1 LRRITKA
8 ALGGVASCA
17 LVLGGTG
24 VASGALL
31 DFLKVHRDSNDVNT
45 SYATLDAAK
54 AKITI
59 DKGTDNTTT
68 FSVRITGIDVSGVDF
83 TQPVKPLGSHLHIGK
98 CEEGDIGTATP
109 STVPGG
115 KALAHY
121 NHDVHYYGKAFPKTL
136 SDGTLELP
144 SDTVAAIT
152 DDTEVW
158 FEFVPDEEGM
168 AYDKTTVPFVPVDSD
183 GDMAVVVH
191 VDPTNP
197 VTGGAGQRQVCFPL
211 SVSGIFDPPPAPTE

>member
-1 LRRITKA
+1 VRRITKA
-8 ALGGVASCA
+8 ALGGLAGCA
-17 LVLGGTG
+17 LVVGGTG
-24 VASGALL
+24 VASGELL
-31 DFLKVHRDSNDVNT
+31 DFLKVHRNSNDVNT

-59 DKGTDNTTT
+59 DNGTDNTTT
-68 FSVRITGIDVSGVDF
+68 FSVRITGIDVSEVDF
-83 TQPVKPLGSHLHIGK
+83 SQPVKPLGSHLHIGK
-98 CEEGDIGTATP
+98 CEEGDFGNSTA
-109 STVPGG
+109 SPGG
-115 KALAHY
+115 KAGPHY
-121 NHDVHYYGKAFPKTL
+121 NHDVHYYRKAFPQL
-136 SDGTLELP
+136 VNGVLEPP

-211 SVSGIFDPPPAPTE
+211 SVRGIFEEPPTG